1 MKKLTAVFSFV
12 LIVIGANAQ
21 YYYKDILSNRQLIKD
36 MAVYKENKVRVINIK
51 SIEGDGLESEG
62 FFAQKKFTK
71 DYKKTDLFSRSA
83 ISAASMQT
91 SYFNNEGLLLQTSD
105 SSDQSVT
112 KNFYSYNSKGSISN
126 ILSSIKSTDDD
137 FTNEIIEEH
146 IYSYNS
152 ESGLPEKMQKVKN
165 RKDTITILFA
175 SDDHGNISIEK
186 DTKTGTRYYYYYD
199 AKNRLTDIVQENDFK
214 KSMRPDY
221 VFEYNAAGLLTQ
233 MTASEEGINNYYVWK
248 YVYDNGLRV
257 IEKCFSKERRLMGTI
272 EYEYK

>member
-51 SIEGDGLESEG
+51 SVEGDGLESEG

-126 ILSSIKSTDDD
+126 I
-137 FTNEIIEEH
+137 
-146 IYSYNS
+146 
-152 ESGLPEKMQKVKN
+152 PKV
-165 RKDTITILFA
+165 
-175 SDDHGNISIEK
+175 
-186 DTKTGTRYYYYYD
+186 
-199 AKNRLTDIVQENDFK
+199 
-214 KSMRPDY
+214 
-221 VFEYNAAGLLTQ
+221 LLAIFYLQ
-233 MTASEEGINNYYVWK
+233 
-248 YVYDNGLRV
+248 
-257 IEKCFSKERRLMGTI
+257 
-272 EYEYK
+272 